1 MTTAKPKP
9 SLTAE
14 SQASFAD
21 AAPAIDAPQ
30 GLLDVRRWLLTLLG
44 WGIALL
50 IFFPILWMVLTGFQ
64 TEAAAIADPS
74 LLFSPT
80 LDSYIAVQARADYFK
95 FALNSVTVAFGSTL
109 LALLIGIPSAY
120 SMAFLPTRRTKGT
133 LLWMLSTKMLPP
145 VGVLVPIYLLFRTTG
160 LLDTRTGLVIVYT
173 LMNLPIVVWML
184 YTFFKDLPR
193 DILEA
198 GRMDGASTFQ
208 EVVYLL
214 MPLTLPGIAS
224 TGLLSVILSWNEA
237 FWSLNL
243 TSSNA
248 APLTAYIASF
258 SSPEGLFWAK
268 LSAASTM
275 AIAPILIFGWL
286 TQKQM
291 VRGLTFGAVK

>member
-1 MTTAKPKP
+1 MFNKTPTSGPATAAMPP
-9 SLTAE
+9 AQ
-14 SQASFAD
+14 QALGGQGIG
-21 AAPAIDAPQ
+21 AALARH
-30 GLLDVRRWLLTLLG
+30 RRLWL
-44 WGIALL
+44 ALL
-50 IFFPILWMVLTGFQ
+50 AWTITFVIFFPILWMILTGFK
-64 TEAAAIADPS
+64 TEAQAIATPS
-74 LLFSPT
+74 LLFTPT
-80 LDSYIAVQARADYFK
+80 LESYEAVHARADYLK
-95 FALNSVTVAFGSTL
+95 FAWNSVYVSVGSTL
-109 LALLIGIPSAY
+109 LALLIGIPAAY
-120 SMAFLPTRRTKGT
+120 SMAFLPTKRTKGT

-145 VGVLVPIYLLFRTTG
+145 VGVLVPIYLIFRDLG
-160 LLDTRTGLVIVYT
+160 MLDTRTGLTVVYT
-173 LMNLPIVVWML
+173 LMNLPIVIWML

-198 GRMDGASTFQ
+198 GRMDGASTLQ
-208 EVVYLL
+208 EVGYLL
-214 MPLTLPGIAS
+214 IPLTLPGIAS

-243 TSSNA
+243 TSSQA

-275 AIAPILIFGWL
+275 AVAPILIFGWL